1 MITNAIFFDNSQE
14 SIQNLKDFCET
25 IELVKIPESAV
36 VAGYVPFLD
45 PRFAAYLRNVGPNKY
60 FHLLRE
66 AMESDMFDK
75 VSGLQTRHVSILE
88 DWVRRTAEI
97 PNRAAIFDW
106 DRTITMIEGYLSSE
120 SASTV
125 KETIL
130 TWLRTTR
137 DSNRMYRRLYQRKID
152 AVQAMPDCTAG
163 DVLSYLVGGDIRL
176 AMLRD
181 LFSTCVANNIQIV
194 VLTNNTACAKPMF
207 DELLLELFQDMPY
220 IKVCSNAIRGKSQC
234 LKQHPLF
241 GRICQEDIYVGGGTR
256 ATRARATRMRARVR
270 ATRARATRRAQK
282 A

>member
-1 MITNAIFFDNSQE
+1 MIQHAIFFDNDQTN
-14 SIQNLKDFCET
+14 IQNLKNFCEN
-25 IELVKIPESAV
+25 IELVKIPESAT

-45 PRFAAYLRNVGPNKY
+45 PRFAAYLRNVGSNKY

-75 VSGLQTRHVSILE
+75 VSGIQTRHFGVFE

-120 SASTV
+120 SVSTV

-130 TWLRTTR
+130 AWLRTTR
-137 DSNRMYRRLYQRKID
+137 DSNLMYRRLYQRKID
-152 AVQAMPDCTAG
+152 AVHSMPDCTAG
-163 DVLSYLVGGDIRL
+163 DVLSYLVGGEIRL

-181 LFSTCVANNIQIV
+181 LFSTCVSNKIHIV

-207 DELLLELFQDMPY
+207 DELLRELFQDMPY
-220 IKVCSNAIRGKSQC
+220 LKICSNPIRGKSQF

-241 GRICQEDIYVGGGTR
+241 QRICEDDIYVGGRNKQRGVTKKR
-256 ATRARATRMRARVR
+256 GPRR
-270 ATRARATRRAQK
+270 RRAHTETRSK
-282 A
+282 PNAA